1 MKMWR
6 LQSLVD
12 YWKQLTS
19 GSINRQIFG
28 AAMIVGLLT
37 ALVKVAAVGKEL
49 VVAQRF
55 GTGDDLDA
63 FLIALLVPSFIIN
76 VVAGSFNTALI
87 PTYMQ
92 VREQEGIKAAQR
104 LFCGAT
110 ISGLG
115 LLGITTILM
124 VASAPLYLPY
134 IAAGFSPEKLD
145 MTFHLLCAIAPLVL
159 LSGII
164 IIWGAVL
171 NAGERFALAA
181 LSPIMTPTI
190 SVLLLLMVKSWGIFA
205 LVAGLVCGAVL
216 EIILLGTALHRQG
229 ISWLPKWY
237 GFDTHLRQVVSQYF
251 PMIAGGFLMCS
262 TNLVDQS
269 MAAMLSP
276 GSVAALSYGNKLISF
291 PISLATTALSTAVIP
306 YFSKMVVS
314 KDWIG
319 ARHTLKQYMQ
329 IIFMT
334 TMLLTAFLLVFSEPL
349 VKILFQRGSFTAN
362 DTHLIAQIQNYFA
375 LQIPFYI
382 AGTLVVRLISAMQ
395 ANHILMWGSA
405 YNLIINIVLN
415 YVFMQWFD
423 VIGIAL
429 STTCV
434 YIFSF
439 LFLTHYAN
447 KKLTNPSAN

>member
-63 FLIALLVPSFIIN
+63 FLIALLVPSFITN
-76 VVAGSFNTALI
+76 VIAGSFNTALI

-124 VASAPLYLPY
+124 VTSAPLYLPH

-145 MTFHLLCAIAPLVL
+145 MTFRLLCAIAPFVL

-181 LSPIMTPTI
+181 LSPIITPTI
-190 SVLLLLMVKSWGIFA
+190 SVLLLLMLKSWGIFA
-205 LVAGLVCGAVL
+205 LAAGLVCGAAV
-216 EIILLGTALHRQG
+216 EITLLGAALHRQG

-237 GFDTHLRQVVSQYF
+237 GFDPHLHQVVSQYL

-262 TNLVDQS
+262 TSLVDQS

-276 GSVAALSYGNKLISF
+276 GSVAALSYGNKLIAF

-306 YFSKMVVS
+306 YFSKMVAS

-319 ARHTLKQYMQ
+319 TRRTLKRYMQ
-329 IIFMT
+329 IIFVT
-334 TMLLTAFLLVFSEPL
+334 TTLLAGFLFIFSEPI
-349 VKILFQRGSFTAN
+349 VQILFQRGSFTAN
-362 DTHLIAQIQNYFA
+362 DTYLVAQIQNSFA
-375 LQIPFYI
+375 LQIPFYV
-382 AGTLVVRLISAMQ
+382 AGILAVRLISAMQ
-395 ANHILMWGSA
+395 LNHILMWGSA
-405 YNLIINIVLN
+405 CNLAINIFLN
-415 YVFMQWFD
+415 YVFMEWFG

-434 YIFSF
+434 YVFSF
-439 LFLTHYAN
+439 CFLTYYVN
-447 KKLTNPSAN
+447 KKLISASEN